1 RRDHTLAWTH
11 AVSSHAFSGDG
22 TMPTVGGMEHNKQRV
37 SIDFLPV
44 TPVVAP
50 VDERTTNG
58 TTAEQDGVH
67 TESLEQWV
75 ARKTKEF
82 NLTTRERP
90 ESDDIW
96 LQYADFQED
105 AVRALHGE
113 KEAGATAVLFVKVGE
128 SPTHLRLT
136 LWTAIVRMTLEK
148 RASVLEGALQQNP
161 FSVRLRIPQ
170 LHLAAQMQ
178 EHVVVDS
185 LWRAAIEKSSQSCTL
200 WLRYLQ
206 FKASHF
212 ASFSVTSQRSIY
224 ARCIRALESK
234 REEAMRAH
242 EQDQRAKGVFVMAN
256 KSMLEEESKETGA
269 AERNLL
275 DALWNYCVFERASG

>member
-1 RRDHTLAWTH
+1 RGDPDNLSFGKFYRLDVPLYDGMNDAAGAIDHQERLQLWKGDKRRDHTLAWTH

-50 VDERTTNG
+50 VDERATNG

-82 NLTTRERP
+82 NLATRERP

-105 AVRALHGE
+105 AVRALHG
-113 KEAGATAVLFVKVGE
+113 GHTLQPSTA
-128 SPTHLRLT
+128 
-136 LWTAIVRMTLEK
+136 AIVRMTLEK
-148 RASVLEGALQQNP
+148 RASVLEGALRQNP

-170 LHLAAQMQ
+170 LHLAEQMQ

-224 ARCIRALESK
+224 TRCIRALES
-234 REEAMRAH
+234 
-242 EQDQRAKGVFVMAN
+242 
-256 KSMLEEESKETGA
+256 
-269 AERNLL
+269 
-275 DALWNYCVFERASG
+275 